1 MDIVLSR
8 ILRFLNGALVMDT
21 NYRIGT
27 LIVKHYNKMK
37 RYSLEDICIEGGFTK
52 EEVLNF
58 VKLLG
63 FSTYEDFVD
72 QLTADIELRNNEI
85 QLRMIGLNLVDYF
98 KDLNIKEN
106 EANFLAEIDDIVDD
120 IYHANRIVIIG
131 SHFPS
136 CLAVDFQTDLIN
148 LGKNVIEYHHYDAFE
163 FYEDDLVFFLT
174 QTGRTMR
181 RIDQQLVDACIHRVK
196 LVIITQNPKIVS
208 YKDVKAKHVLQ
219 VLGKYDGIQ
228 FNYQLMRIFDL
239 LRIRYYYKYYIDD
252 DSIHYKGPASLKSE
266 G

>member
-136 CLAVDFQTDLIN
+136 
-148 LGKNVIEYHHYDAFE
+148 
-163 FYEDDLVFFLT
+163 
-174 QTGRTMR
+174 
-181 RIDQQLVDACIHRVK
+181 
-196 LVIITQNPKIVS
+196 
-208 YKDVKAKHVLQ
+208 
-219 VLGKYDGIQ
+219 
-228 FNYQLMRIFDL
+228 
-239 LRIRYYYKYYIDD
+239 
-252 DSIHYKGPASLKSE
+252 
-266 G
+266 